1 LAANGNLCSLTTT
14 KTVTKKVTVRV
25 KGHKKTVT
33 RKVKQ
38 TV

>member
-1 LAANGNLCSLTTT
+1 LAANGNLCSLTAT

-25 KGHKKTVT
+25 RGHKKTVT
-33 RKVKQ
+33 RKVKE